1 VPQGEKPKK
10 PKKSFL
16 SSIKAF
22 IIAPLIF
29 LIVLGAVFAYSGVW
43 PPMVVI
49 ESKSMQHGVDSS
61 IGVIDTGDIVI
72 VKQVS
77 SLGEVTTY
85 MDAVPSGYSTYS
97 ELGDVIVY
105 YKTGMDKPIIHRAI
119 CNLVY
124 NTTGGGFDVP
134 ALKNVPGSMWSV
146 PGGEKV
152 WWNLKDTLELHGI
165 GYANV
170 TVVLEL
176 ATMLNYMNATGSV
189 HGGLITMGDNNWYNG
204 PNGTALGKYDQKWI
218 NTVREPIKPEWIIGK
233 ARGELPWFGLLKLY
247 ATGTAPS
254 YTPKN
259 SQTDLV
265 ISLAHII
272 AVPVALDVSNSLLKK
287 RGIEMFGWT
296 KKLNPRRLWRRNKRK
311 EPPT

>member
-1 VPQGEKPKK
+1 MPPGEKR
-10 PKKSFL
+10 KKSFL

-43 PPMVVI
+43 PPLVVI
-49 ESKSMQHGVDSS
+49 ESKSMQHGVDSY

-72 VKQVS
+72 VKDVN
-77 SLGEVTTY
+77 SLNDVTPY
-85 MDAVPSGYSTYS
+85 IDAVANGFSTYG
-97 ELGDVIVY
+97 ELGDVVIY

-119 CNLVY
+119 CNLEY
-124 NTTGGGFDVP
+124 NSTGGGFDMP
-134 ALKNVPGSMWSV
+134 ALENIPPWMWSV

-152 WWNLKDTLELHGI
+152 WWNLKGTVELQGI
-165 GYANV
+165 GYANA
-170 TVVLEL
+170 TVVIEL
-176 ATMLNYMNATGSV
+176 NPMLKYK
-189 HGGLITMGDNNWYNG
+189 HGGLITMGDNNFRTNASNG
-204 PNGTALGKYDQKWI
+204 RLEGIVDQSAI
-218 NTVREPIKPEWIIGK
+218 RAVRDEPIKAEWVIGK

-259 SQTDLV
+259 SQTNLIV
-265 ISLAHII
+265 SLALII
-272 AVPVALDVSNSLLKK
+272 AVPVALDISNSLLK
-287 RGIEMFGWT
+287 RGGIEMFGWT
-296 KKLNPRRLWRRNKRK
+296 RRLSPRRLWQRSKKK

>member
-1 VPQGEKPKK
+1 VPPREKRS
-10 PKKSFL
+10 KSVL

-43 PPMVVI
+43 PPLVVI
-49 ESKSMQHGVDSS
+49 ESKSMQHGVDSY

-72 VKQVS
+72 VKGVT
-77 SLGEVTTY
+77 SLGEVKTY
-85 MDAVPSGYSTYS
+85 MDSVNSGYSTYS
-97 ELGDVIVY
+97 ERGDVVIY
-105 YKTGMDKPIIHRAI
+105 YKAGMDKPIIHRAI

-134 ALKNVPGSMWSV
+134 ALKDVPAWMWSV

-152 WWNLKDTLELHGI
+152 WWNLKGNLELHGI
-165 GYANV
+165 GYANA

-176 ATMLNYMNATGSV
+176 APMLDYMSARGSV

-204 PNGTALGKYDQKWI
+204 PNGTVLGRYDQKYI
-218 NTVREPIKPEWIIGK
+218 SSVREPIKAEWVIGE

-265 ISLAHII
+265 VSLALII
-272 AVPVALDVSNSLLKK
+272 AVPVALDITNSLLRR
-287 RGIEMFGWT
+287 RGIEMFGWN
-296 KKLNPRRLWRRNKRK
+296 KKLNPRRLWRRNEKK